1 MKQGS
6 PQGRGTRLRDVA
18 ERAGVSTA
26 TASRVLT
33 GSASVRPETRERV
46 ERAARELLYVPAG
59 SSVAQATGAIGLL
72 MPEFQNPVFASLAQ
86 ALEAR
91 ATRAGFATIICN
103 TAGSAMR
110 EVDYVHMLLERRVDG
125 MVFVCSEVTDIR
137 GEHAH
142 YRTLLEQG
150 ARLVFVNGGS
160 EQLPV
165 TSVGVDE
172 RAAGRIATEHLV
184 ELGHLR
190 IGFIAGGQFAQA
202 TREKALG
209 REDALREAGLPA
221 DRWVAHASFTLD
233 GGRHALRALVECA
246 DGDRP
251 TGVICSNDLMAI
263 GALQE
268 AMQLGLRVPDD
279 LSIVGFDGIDATG
292 WTQPP
297 LTTVEQ
303 PIDEIAE
310 TTISALGALM
320 REPGAILP
328 RYVFRPRLR
337 PGGTTGPPGA
347 VA

>member
-1 MKQGS
+1 
-6 PQGRGTRLRDVA
+6 
-18 ERAGVSTA
+18 
-26 TASRVLT
+26 VLN
-33 GSASVRPETRERV
+33 GSAAVRPETRARV
-46 ERAARELLYVPAG
+46 ERAARELLYVVPGHAAAG
-59 SSVAQATGAIGLL
+59 TTGAIGLL

-91 ATRAGFATIICN
+91 ATAAGFATIICN

-125 MVFVCSEVTDIR
+125 MVFVCSEVTDVR

-142 YRTLLEQG
+142 YRALLEQG

-165 TSVGVDE
+165 TSIGVDE
-172 RAAGRIATEHLV
+172 RASGKLATEHLL
-184 ELGHLR
+184 ELGHRR

-202 TREKALG
+202 THEKALG
-209 REDALREAGLPA
+209 RADALHEAGLQA

-246 DGDRP
+246 NGDRP

-268 AMQLGLRVPDD
+268 ATALGLCVPDD
-279 LSIVGFDGIDATG
+279 VSIVGFDGIDATL

-297 LTTVEQ
+297 LTTIEQ

-310 TTISALGALM
+310 TTVGALRALM
-320 REPGAILP
+320 RDPATTLP

-337 PGGTTGPPGA
+337 AGGTTAPPSH
-347 VA
+347 

>member
-1 MKQGS
+1 VKPGV

-33 GSASVRPETRERV
+33 GSAAVRPETRERV
-46 ERAARELLYVPAG
+46 ERAARELLYVPPGHA
-59 SSVAQATGAIGLL
+59 VAQATGAIGLL

-86 ALEAR
+86 ALETR
-91 ATRAGFATIICN
+91 ATSAGYATIICN

-137 GEHAH
+137 GEHGH
-142 YRTLLEQG
+142 YRMLLEQG

-172 RAAGRIATEHLV
+172 RAAGRIATEHLL
-184 ELGHLR
+184 ELGHQR
-190 IGFIAGGQFAQA
+190 IGYLAGGQFAQA

-221 DRWVAHASFTLD
+221 DRWVAHASFTTD
-233 GGRHALRALVECA
+233 GGRHAIRALVES
-246 DGDRP
+246 DGDDCP
-251 TGVICSNDLMAI
+251 TAVICSNDLMAI

-268 AMQLGLRVPDD
+268 ATLLGLCVPDD
-279 LSIVGFDGIDATG
+279 LSIVGFDGIDATA

-310 TTISALGALM
+310 TTITALGALM
-320 REPGAILP
+320 REPHATLP

-337 PGGTTGPPGA
+337 LGGTTAPPGA
-347 VA
+347 VG